1 MVPLSRERGNMGRS
15 RNPRRRKMTRA
26 ERESRGCYR
35 RASECY
41 RAAIVAAER
50 GEEELARFWNDKGEA
65 YEDQAGLLLRFAD
78 LVGDFQPEDG
88 FDPRMN

>member
-1 MVPLSRERGNMGRS
+1 MGGLYS
-15 RNPRRRKMTRA
+15 LGGEGKMTRA

-41 RAAIVAAER
+41 RAAIIAAEH
-50 GEEELARFWNDKGEA
+50 GEEELARFWNEKAES
-65 YEDQAGLLLRFAD
+65 YEDQAGLFWRFAE
-78 LVGDFQPEDG
+78 LISENRPGEE

>member
-1 MVPLSRERGNMGRS
+1 
-15 RNPRRRKMTRA
+15 MTRA

-41 RAAIVAAER
+41 RAAIIAAER

-65 YEDQAGLLLRFAD
+65 YEDQAGLFWRFAE
-78 LVGDFQPEDG
+78 LISENRPVED
-88 FDPRMN
+88 FDPRRN

>member
-1 MVPLSRERGNMGRS
+1 
-15 RNPRRRKMTRA
+15 MTRA

-41 RAAIVAAER
+41 RAAIIAAER

-65 YEDQAGLLLRFAD
+65 YEDQAGLFWRFAE
-78 LVGDFQPEDG
+78 LVNQDRHGEG